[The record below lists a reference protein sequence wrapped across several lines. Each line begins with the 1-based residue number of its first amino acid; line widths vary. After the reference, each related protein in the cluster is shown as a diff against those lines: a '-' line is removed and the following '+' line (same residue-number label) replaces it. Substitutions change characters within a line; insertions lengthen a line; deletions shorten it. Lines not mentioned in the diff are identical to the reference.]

1 MTPINLYEAYAAVYD
16 EDLRQELLVVED
28 DLSFVDDLS
37 DNELVQIMEE
47 IFTEGEFDL
56 NECVELLDSEFLS
69 EASRVD
75 MVARAARRK
84 ADIEYA
90 KKGAKEARDRE
101 RSKRRAERVERIKS
115 AAKRVG
121 ERLAAPARSTGGTS
135 ASARVGQASKEVK
148 SATEKVKGF
157 LKGVRDTVSGAAKKT
172 YDRVSGKE
180 AKRTALKRAAYA
192 RRKEQTSAR
201 VKNAVKADFESSG
214 SKSNTGS
221 KPTWKPGG
229 QNVKRTFKPQEGAK
243 PTWKPGSQNVK
254 RTFKPQEGAKSASGQ
269 SSAPKAEP
277 EAPKR
282 QKPGKSFRLRPSD
295 PWRGSA
301 TTPSRSSKPST
312 TSTRALSGTPE
323 RKALPASGQTGGS
336 TKRGKLL
343 NLSQREAKNAGMLRR
358 ATNVNASYE
367 MIADMIAEQLV
378 SEGYAYDII
387 EAYDIILEMDDIN
400 IDEIVE
406 SVEYYL
412 TEGYDEYEIEE
423 ETFDVYDVVLEHL
436 LDEGYADSIESAE
449 SIMANMSEEWRDE
462 IIDEAQI
469 MSVSG
474 PGGLK
479 HMINRNVLK
488 LQNAASR
495 ERQERQAKEKSK
507 KEAQNAERL
516 DAANKR
522 GIEAATNRSNDG
534 AGGNRFVQASSL
546 RANERDDQPTN
557 YRARRRRASG
567 R

>member
-56 NECVELLDSEFLS
+56 NECVELLDSELLS
-69 EASRVD
+69 EETEMER
-75 MVARAARRK
+75 MNRLQNK
-84 ADIEYA
+84 AT
-90 KKGAKEARDRE
+90 RE
-101 RSKRRAERVERIKS
+101 RKS
-115 AAKRVG
+115 AAATAKREKSAERERVG
-121 ERLAAPARSTGGTS
+121 RKHAVKRLQVAATRAGRNVKSDVKTKGAGA
-135 ASARVGQASKEVK
+135 ASAAMGGAAEAGRKLS
-148 SATEKVKGF
+148 SAKEKVKGF
-157 LKGVRDTVSGAAKKT
+157 LKGVRDTVSGAARKV

-180 AKRTALKRAAYA
+180 AKRTALKKAAYA

-201 VKNAVKADFESSG
+201 VKKAVKADFESSG
-214 SKSNTGS
+214 SQSNTGS

-243 PTWKPGSQNVK
+243 
-254 RTFKPQEGAKSASGQ
+254 SASGKQ
-269 SSAPKAEP
+269 G
-277 EAPKR
+277 
-282 QKPGKSFRLRPSD
+282 PGKGFRLRPSD

-301 TTPSRSSKPST
+301 TTPSASSKPST
-312 TSTRALSGTPE
+312 TSTRALTGSPE
-323 RKALPASGQTGGS
+323 RKALPASGKTGGS
-336 TKRGKLL
+336 NKRGNILSP
-343 NLSQREAKNAGMLRR
+343 SQRQTKNTAMLRR

-406 SVEYYL
+406 SVENYL

-462 IIDEAQI
+462 IIDEKLN
-469 MSVSG
+469 
-474 PGGLK
+474 PNGLK
-479 HMINRNVLK
+479 
-488 LQNAASR
+488 
-495 ERQERQAKEKSK
+495 
-507 KEAQNAERL
+507 
-516 DAANKR
+516 
-522 GIEAATNRSNDG
+522 
-534 AGGNRFVQASSL
+534 
-546 RANERDDQPTN
+546 
-557 YRARRRRASG
+557 
-567 R
+567 